1 VAQCDAGIAA
11 YSVAHAD
18 RKTTPLTAKVRHD
31 VAALDSRVAIG
42 SVDPHLMVDFDLLI
56 RLVIKSLNS

>member
-1 VAQCDAGIAA
+1 
-11 YSVAHAD
+11 
-18 RKTTPLTAKVRHD
+18 

-56 RLVIKSLNS
+56 RLVIKSLNP